1 MNTFLIK
8 IFALTLPIITI
19 SSLLFSSIALGQD
32 TDHIDEDKTKLGI
45 GVHGGANFNYFTV
58 TAASLTSAS
67 EQRAGALMGVHIEG
81 MHVGVAT
88 LRLELNY
95 SVKGYEIANL
105 IKVNHNYLQI
115 PVLFRFSPIIGP
127 IELFAEIGPAAAIHL
142 SSSAELA
149 NTTVTFNDNAKNWDF
164 SAIAGLGV
172 GLKYENILLEI
183 EGRYDYGFTNLSDTY
198 GVEVKSRAIQ
208 ALAGI
213 TFLI

>member
-1 MNTFLIK
+1 MNNISNINTFVYTNQITTTDQISRLYILLKDFHSCGKK
-8 IFALTLPIITI
+8 IRSVQFLVN
-19 SSLLFSSIALGQD
+19 Q
-32 TDHIDEDKTKLGI
+32 HDK
-45 GVHGGANFNYFTV
+45 
-58 TAASLTSAS
+58 
-67 EQRAGALMGVHIEG
+67 
-81 MHVGVAT
+81 
-88 LRLELNY
+88 
-95 SVKGYEIANL
+95 
-105 IKVNHNYLQI
+105 NHNYLQI

-149 NTTVTFNDNAKNWDF
+149 NTTVTFNDNANNWDF

-172 GLKYENILLEI
+172 GLKFENILLEI
-183 EGRYDYGFTNLSDTY
+183 EGRYDYGFTNLSDTN